1 MKKNSNLIRLYLMVI
16 TLPKGKKEVI
26 ADLLERFDVTANLS
40 TLARGSANKE
50 LDKEI
55 MFCLIKEDMVK
66 DAILQIYLF
75 TLSPY
80 KSIRNTISS
89 LLISPVGL
97 KPSFVYTCSAILLS
111 GA

>member
-66 DAILQIYLF
+66 DAILQIEDKF
-75 TLSPY
+75 N
-80 KSIRNTISS
+80 KFRGNISM
-89 LLISPVGL
+89 
-97 KPSFVYTCSAILLS
+97 VYTIPLDSIIGVSSYMALTN
-111 GA
+111 GGVR